1 MFKQFT
7 AIILLLLQSTAAL
20 APSAG
25 YADIRQETVSVG
37 LPVLL
42 STVSATQTEAGTVTE
57 ETATFTDDDLFSSD
71 SYFGEICGEDVP
83 EEEPVYDDDASAG
96 MNSEE
101 VIASD
106 ESDKTPKGGDDWL
119 YSDDDFIT
127 ADNADVKTIT
137 ANMKGNERIIFR
149 YLTEVMDLNT
159 AAACGVLANICCESG
174 FKTWAIGD
182 SGTSYGICQWHNG
195 RRRALLDHLKNKGF
209 KNTSL
214 AGQLS
219 YMKYELTEGSYK
231 GVYDYLKAV
240 SDTSTGA
247 YNAAGYFC
255 MYYEIPA
262 NRSKA
267 AVSRGNLAR
276 NTYWAAYAEGVDNA
290 SVLVRTPA
298 ADVNITAKAVSSD
311 VFADK
316 ASFDSGS
323 DEDDDIPHDVF
334 DDSIG
339 EEIEEDGLPERVWVC
354 GLDEEYEYH
363 GSDVKP
369 DIRVYD
375 GVTLLTKNED
385 YKVAYK
391 RNDRV
396 GTAAIR
402 ITLTDSG
409 EEYITTFKIV
419 EPTSII
425 PAGFFRSIM

>member
-1 MFKQFT
+1 M
-7 AIILLLLQSTAAL
+7 LLQSSTAL
-20 APSAG
+20 VPGAG
-25 YADIRQETVSVG
+25 YADVRQETVSVE
-37 LPVLL
+37 LDARY
-42 STVSATQTEAGTVTE
+42 SIVSATQSVIGTVSE
-57 ETATFTDDDLFSSD
+57 DTATFTDDDLFSGD
-71 SYFGEICGEDVP
+71 SSFGDICGEDIL
-83 EEEPVYDDDASAG
+83 EEEPVCDDETSAG
-96 MNSEE
+96 MNAEDAIS
-101 VIASD
+101 SD

-127 ADNADVKTIT
+127 SDNADVKTIT

-219 YMKYELTEGSYK
+219 YMQYELTVGSYR

-240 SDTSTGA
+240 SDTSTGS

-298 ADVNITAKAVSSD
+298 ADVNITAKTVSSD

-316 ASFDSGS
+316 ASFSDDSD
-323 DEDDDIPHDVF
+323 DEDDVLHDVF
-334 DDSIG
+334 DDSID
-339 EEIEEDGLPERVWVC
+339 EEIAEDGLPERVWVC
-354 GLDEEYEYH
+354 GLDEEYEYN
-363 GSDVKP
+363 GTRVKP

-385 YKVAYK
+385 YKVSYK
-391 RNDRV
+391 KNDRV

-409 EEYITTFKIV
+409 EEYITTFRIV
-419 EPTSII
+419 EPSSIL
-425 PAGFFRSIM
+425 PTGFFRSIM